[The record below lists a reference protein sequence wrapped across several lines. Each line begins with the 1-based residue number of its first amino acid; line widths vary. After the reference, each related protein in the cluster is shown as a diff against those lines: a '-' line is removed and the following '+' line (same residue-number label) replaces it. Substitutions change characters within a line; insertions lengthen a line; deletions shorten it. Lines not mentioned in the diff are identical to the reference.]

1 MDDERDGAQPDD
13 VRDDDGVL
21 AAGALDD
28 DPDDLDEASYERLHR
43 RRVRLRRRQ
52 RAVFAV
58 LVVLVLAVGGA
69 AALVWTGRWQ
79 PGTDPVAAPASPTC
93 APAAERPLPAPA
105 EVSVEVLNGTDRT
118 GLAAGVAEQLR
129 GRGFTVP
136 DIGNA
141 PVPAGPVTAVVR
153 HPPDLLDPAR
163 AVAAR
168 FPEAQLLVDPA
179 VTGVELTLGD
189 AHQQLL
195 PEDALVPPA
204 PQAPEGAPPAC

>member
-1 MDDERDGAQPDD
+1 MDDEHDGVQPDD
-13 VRDDDGVL
+13 DAVLGGAPADDS
-21 AAGALDD
+21 A
-28 DPDDLDEASYERLHR
+28 DDLDEASYERLHR
-43 RRVRLRRRQ
+43 RRVRRRRRQ

-93 APAAERPLPAPA
+93 DAAAEQPLTAPA
-105 EVSVEVLNGTDRT
+105 EVSVEVLNGTDRN
-118 GLAAGVAEQLR
+118 GLAAGVADQLR

-141 PVPAGPVTAVVR
+141 PVAAGPVTAVVR
-153 HPPDLLDPAR
+153 HAPDLLGQAR

-189 AHQQLL
+189 AYEQLL
-195 PEDALVPPA
+195 PEDALAPPA
-204 PQAPEGAPPAC
+204 PPAPEGAPPAC